1 MVEAAEKDRKDR
13 EAAKRNL
20 AEYTGGQ
27 ARLTSIKKAAK
38 MEQQTRANTQHAH
51 DQGFLGDIE
60 MVEARTRRQIMRA
73 IEMIEDQHL
82 CHNVVE
88 REVDGIDPIT
98 LQEGRHI
105 RYYTR
110 RETAAQQI
118 IREVPIH
125 QVDLLTLNIG
135 HIMRTEFAK
144 KGERIDREVTAR
156 YGPYKPLGSA
166 RAS

>member
-1 MVEAAEKDRKDR
+1 
-13 EAAKRNL
+13 
-20 AEYTGGQ
+20 
-27 ARLTSIKKAAK
+27 
-38 MEQQTRANTQHAH
+38 
-51 DQGFLGDIE
+51 
-60 MVEARTRRQIMRA
+60 MRA

-82 CHNVVE
+82 CQNVVE

-118 IREVPIH
+118 IRKVPIH

-144 KGERIDREVTAR
+144 KGERIDREITAR
-156 YGPYKPLGSA
+156 YGMNLDDNVKQKVDKLLGNYRTREKKVDQSMGEYNYSRINELLGSA
-166 RAS
+166 RGS